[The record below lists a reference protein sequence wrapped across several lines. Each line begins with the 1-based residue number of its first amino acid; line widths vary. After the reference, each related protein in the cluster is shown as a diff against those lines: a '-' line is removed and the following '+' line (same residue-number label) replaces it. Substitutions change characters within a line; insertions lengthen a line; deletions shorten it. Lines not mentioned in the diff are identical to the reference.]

1 MYDYWGMAGSISS
14 GIMALAG
21 DIAQADAARDAAQ
34 QYNEEQRSL
43 AEYQNEWNLQ
53 QWNRENEYNSPLQ
66 QMKRFQEA
74 GLNPNLIYGQQNL
87 SASSPNAVGYDS
99 KPVQSKFSS
108 RMAALGNILNIKLL
122 QSQIKKTQAEEQ
134 NINANTGKSLE
145 ETRLLGYRSEWQ
157 NIQNGLYGTPE
168 FDNSFRRLNEYNAD
182 YAGARSH
189 LEGGKVNAW
198 LSQPTEQGLPTM
210 FEIQRNDALWN
221 AKTAGEQY
229 EILSKYGMTEMEARI
244 YNLIHGTYA
253 QQMAA
258 RASMLGAQTAF
269 DRLDFDKTKY
279 NDVKNYI
286 IQKAGNDAL
295 IPVLN
300 LALHLQSLDLKEAQL
315 ELNESNSNW
324 QHGFGLFDR
333 AIEVFKLIAKFF

>member
-14 GIMALAG
+14 SLMALAG

-66 QMKRFQEA
+66 QMKRFQDA

-87 SASSPNAVGYDS
+87 SASSPNAAGYDI
-99 KPVQSKFSS
+99 KPVQSKFAS

-182 YAGARSH
+182 YAGARSQ
-189 LEGGKVNAW
+189 LEGGKVYAW
-198 LSQPTEQGLPTM
+198 LTSPDKQGLPTM
-210 FEIQRNDALWN
+210 YEIQRNEAIWN
-221 AKTAGEQY
+221 AKSAGEQY
-229 EILSKYGMTEMEARI
+229 EILAKYGMTEMEARI
-244 YNLIHGTYA
+244 YNLIHGTKA

-258 RASMLGAQTAF
+258 SASMLSAKTAF
-269 DRLDFDKTKY
+269 DRLSFDQTKY
-279 NDVKNYI
+279 DDIRDYI
-286 IQKAGNDAL
+286 VQKAGNDAI

-300 LALHLQSLDLKEAQL
+300 LALHVQSLGYKASQL
-315 ELNESNSNW
+315 NLNESNSNW
-324 QHGFGLFDR
+324 NHAFGIIDR
-333 AIEVFKLIAKFF
+333 AIDLFKLISSF

>member
-87 SASSPNAVGYDS
+87 SASSPNAAGYDI
-99 KPVQSKFSS
+99 KPVQGKFAS

-182 YAGARSH
+182 YAGARSQ
-189 LEGGKVNAW
+189 LEGGKVYAW
-198 LSQPTEQGLPTM
+198 LTSPDKQGLPTM
-210 FEIQRNDALWN
+210 FEIQRNEAIWN

-229 EILSKYGMTEMEARI
+229 EILAKYGMTEMEARI
-244 YNLIHGTYA
+244 YNLIHGTKA

-258 RASMLGAQTAF
+258 SASMLSAKTAF
-269 DRLDFDKTKY
+269 DRLSFDQTKY
-279 NDVKNYI
+279 DDIRDYI
-286 IQKAGNDAL
+286 VQKAGTDAI

-300 LALHLQSLDLKEAQL
+300 LALHVQSLGYKAAQL
-315 ELNESNSNW
+315 HLNESNSNW
-324 QHGFGLFDR
+324 NHAFGIIDR
-333 AIEVFKLIAKFF
+333 AIDLFKLISRF